1 MDIKILMAQTYGWS
15 LHDINQTD
23 VIDLLH
29 FINRATVGT
38 KRGNGRGMKK
48 MFCDDMSWL

>member
-1 MDIKILMAQTYGWS
+1 MAQTYGWS

-29 FINRATVGT
+29 FINRANETAGT
-38 KRGNGRGMKK
+38 KAGNGRMKK
-48 MFCDDMSWL
+48 MYCDDTSWL